1 MTVRI
6 EKNGAVW
13 TVIHDRPEARNAM
26 DPASAEALT
35 AAFLEFDADK
45 TASVAVFYGAGGAFC
60 AGWDLK
66 YVSTLDVEHPLG
78 ELDIPTAGPRGNGG
92 EIPRGP
98 LGPSRLELDKPVIAA
113 IEGPAV
119 AGGMELGLWCDFRVM
134 AEDSY
139 FGVYCRRWGVPL
151 IDGGTV
157 RLPRIVGQGR
167 ALEIILT
174 GRKVPAEECL
184 EHRPVRIRHAKGR
197 RPGEGG
203 GTGAADRALSAG
215 LRARRSALGDQEPRP
230 DRARGADSG
239 MVQRPRSADQGRRRR
254 RDPLQGRPRPPRRL
268 RKDPLSGGE
277 SPHYHARRHRNSP
290 WGSRASAP
298 WIIVC

>member
-6 EKNGAVW
+6 EKAGAVW
-13 TVIHDRPEARNAM
+13 TIVHDRPEARNAM
-26 DPASAEALT
+26 DPKSADELT
-35 AAFLEFDADK
+35 TAFLEFDAAKD
-45 TASVAVFYGAGGAFC
+45 ASVAVFWGAGGAFC

-66 YVSTLDVEHPLG
+66 YVSTLNHEYPLG
-78 ELDIPTAGPRGNGG
+78 ELDIPPAGPRGNGG

-134 AEDSY
+134 AEDAY

-157 RLPRIVGQGR
+157 RLPRIVGSGR

-174 GRKVPAEECL
+174 GRKVAADECL
-184 EHRPVRIRHAKGR
+184 AIGLCEHVTPKGGARAKAESIAQDIARFPQVCVR
-197 RPGEGG
+197 
-203 GTGAADRALSAG
+203 AD
-215 LRARRSALGDQEPRP
+215 RRSAIRSHGLPVRDALIQEWYNGREALIKDGVAGASRFRDGLG
-230 DRARGADSG
+230 
-239 MVQRPRSADQGRRRR
+239 
-254 RDPLQGRPRPPRRL
+254 
-268 RKDPLSGGE
+268 
-277 SPHYHARRHRNSP
+277 RHGDFAEIR
-290 WGSRASAP
+290 
-298 WIIVC
+298 

>member
-6 EKNGAVW
+6 EKAGAVW
-13 TVIHDRPEARNAM
+13 TIIHDRPEARNAM
-26 DPASAEALT
+26 DPASADALT
-35 AAFLEFDADK
+35 SAFLQFDADRE
-45 TASVAVFYGAGGAFC
+45 AAVAVLHGAGGAFC

-66 YVSTLDVEHPLG
+66 YVNTLSADYPLG
-78 ELDIPTAGPRGNGG
+78 ELDIPLAGARANGG
-92 EIPRGP
+92 ELPRGP

-134 AEDSY
+134 AQDAY

-174 GRKVPAEECL
+174 GRKVPADECL
-184 EHRPVRIRHAKGR
+184 EIGLCEYVTPKDGARAKAEQLAHEIARFPQVCVR
-197 RPGEGG
+197 
-203 GTGAADRALSAG
+203 AD
-215 LRARRSALGDQEPRP
+215 RRSAIRSHGLSVRDALIQEWYNGREALIADGVSGAGRFKGGLG
-230 DRARGADSG
+230 
-239 MVQRPRSADQGRRRR
+239 
-254 RDPLQGRPRPPRRL
+254 
-268 RKDPLSGGE
+268 
-277 SPHYHARRHRNSP
+277 RHGDFAKIR
-290 WGSRASAP
+290 
-298 WIIVC
+298 